1 MIAFLADLAEMG
13 EEWGGVGDGGWV
25 WEDGEGV

>member
-13 EEWGGVGDGGWV
+13 EGWGGVGDGGWGLGG
-25 WEDGEGV
+25 W